1 MPLTKLD
8 TISAL
13 VVIDLQKGIVGL
25 PTVHPAGE
33 IVGRSARL
41 ARAFRDR
48 GLPVVLVN
56 VAGPAPGRT
65 DAGMPKFSFPPDWTE
80 LVPELEQQPGD
91 HLVTKQR
98 WGAFLG
104 TDLDDYLRRRGAT
117 QVVLAGV
124 ATSIGV
130 ESTARSAYDLGYNV
144 TLVVDAMTDRD
155 AGAHSHSVEK
165 IFPRLGETASTGEV
179 LKWLQEASGSVSGQP

>member
-8 TISAL
+8 DASAL
-13 VVIDLQKGIVGL
+13 IVIDLQKGVVGM
-25 PTVHPAGE
+25 PVVHPINE
-33 IVGRSARL
+33 IVDRSAQL
-41 ARAFRDR
+41 ARAFRER
-48 GLPVVLVN
+48 ALPVVLVN
-56 VAGPAPGRT
+56 VSGAAPGRT
-65 DAGMPKFSFPPDWTE
+65 DAGRPKFSFPADWTE
-80 LVPELEQQPGD
+80 LVPELDRHPGD

-104 TDLDDYLRRRGAT
+104 TALDDYLRQRGVT
-117 QVVLAGV
+117 QVVLTGV

-155 AGAHSHSVEK
+155 ADAHRHSVEK
-165 IFPRLGETASTGEV
+165 IFPRLGEIAKTDDV
-179 LKWLQEASGSVSGQP
+179 LKLL

>member
-1 MPLTKLD
+1 MPLTKFD
-8 TISAL
+8 TTSAL
-13 VVIDLQKGIVGL
+13 IVIDLQKGIVGL

-33 IVGRSARL
+33 IVGRAAQL
-41 ARAFRDR
+41 ARAFREQ

-56 VAGPAPGRT
+56 VSGRAPGRT
-65 DAGMPKFSFPPDWTE
+65 DAGIPKFSFPADWTE
-80 LVPELEQQPGD
+80 LVPELDQSPGD
-91 HLVTKQR
+91 HIVTKQR

-104 TDLDDYLRRRGAT
+104 TSLDDYLRQRGVT

-124 ATSIGV
+124 ATSVGV

-155 AGAHSHSVEK
+155 ADAHRHSVEK
-165 IFPRLGETASTGEV
+165 IFPRLGETAATGDV
-179 LKWLQEASGSVSGQP
+179 LKLLK